1 MDRAPIPD
9 EVSRFVLLAIPS
21 VPYLEAILLLRR
33 EPAQAWDYKQIAK
46 HLYLGEKAAQ
56 SLLAELHAGGIIS
69 IADPEQLR
77 YRYQPQSTEL
87 EQMIERLAHAYT
99 HDLIGVTN
107 LIHSKATK
115 KAQLFADAFLWRKDT

>member
-9 EVSRFVLLAIPS
+9 DVSRFVLLAIPS
-21 VPYLEAILLLRR
+21 VPYLEAILLMRR
-33 EPAQAWDYKQIAK
+33 DPAQPWDYKQIAK

-56 SLLAELHAGGIIS
+56 ALLAELHAGGIIT

-77 YRYQPQSTEL
+77 YRYQPPSAEL
-87 EQMIERLAHAYT
+87 EHMIERLAQVYT

-115 KAQLFADAFLWRKDT
+115 KAQLFADAFIWRKDA